1 MLWWVLPRVANP
13 WRRSELLP
21 DSVAVDAVS
30 PRIAL
35 GDGLGAAEVH
45 AHTLS
50 SDGMVSPEE
59 LVSAAAAIGI
69 SVLCITDHDTMAS
82 CARARLAGADLGI
95 DVVSGQEVTSAL
107 PAGIHV
113 VGLFLEQPVRMGMSL
128 EDTVDA
134 IHDQNGLAV
143 LAHPFMPTYFA
154 SISERR
160 ARLLLERR
168 AVDAIELRHTAVMTP
183 RGHRR
188 LDAFYAEHRSRVGAA
203 LGGRLPLRTTRPRP
217 RGHRVSRAHRGRLP
231 AGRRRAAHLAA
242 AGRVVR
248 SAAPVDA
255 AGPAAALA
263 PVAAGG
269 AAGGAGRRRGGAG
282 RGGGRAGRGL
292 RGRAGPVGTIGCR
305 ARLAQLVEQ
314 GTLNPLVT
322 GSSPVAGTAN
332 P

>member
-134 IHDQNGLAV
+134 IHDQGGLAV

-203 LGGRLPLRTTRPRP
+203 LGAGDSHFGRHDLGRVVTVFPGRTAADFRRAVVERLTSPRP
-217 RGHRVSRAHRGRLP
+217 GVSCVPPPLSMRL
-231 AGRRRAAHLAA
+231 AQQRRSLLWLPGERR
-242 AGRVVR
+242 AGRV
-248 SAAPVDA
+248 
-255 AGPAAALA
+255 
-263 PVAAGG
+263 
-269 AAGGAGRRRGGAG
+269 
-282 RGGGRAGRGL
+282 GGGV
-292 RGRAGPVGTIGCR
+292 GPGAVGVGQ
-305 ARLAQLVEQ
+305 AE
-314 GTLNPLVT
+314 G
-322 GSSPVAGTAN
+322 
-332 P
+332 